1 MDKLLTDNV
10 WAQIAK
16 ELNSTKRRM
25 AAVAYVTSD
34 RNLKLMRNDVL
45 VCDASEN
52 AIKTGQT
59 SAAILQTLSR
69 KGVEMWCRPDLHAK
83 VAVFGRFAL
92 IGSSNLSAS
101 SENNLTELSLL
112 TDSGQIVAQIR
123 AFIYG
128 LRETSEKIDD
138 DFLGRILK
146 LNVSRQKR
154 GSRRKAKTNKL
165 GNKTWLISV
174 KELAEGRFPK
184 EQKFVEQAEEKA
196 CTLVVDRDS
205 TVSHIRWVGKSTFR
219 SKARPGDRVVQI
231 STSLNGN
238 RKSVIAPC
246 TIVWRQDK
254 DNWTRFYYEEPEKC
268 QRLTWAQ
275 FQKKAKAHGLS
286 RISRGRELSPREVL
300 AHEMLWA

>member
-16 ELNSTKRRM
+16 ELKLAKRRL

-34 RNLKLMRNDVL
+34 RHLKLIRNDIL
-45 VCDASEN
+45 VCDASDT

-59 SAAILQTLSR
+59 SATILQSLAR
-69 KGVEMWCRPDLHAK
+69 KGVEVWSRSDLHAK
-83 VAVFGRFAL
+83 AAVFGRFAL

-128 LRETSEKIDD
+128 LRETSEKVDD
-138 DFLGRILK
+138 DFLARILN
-146 LNVSRQKR
+146 LNVSPQKG
-154 GSRRKAKTNKL
+154 GSKRKVKANRL
-165 GNKTWLISV
+165 GNKTWLIKV
-174 KELAEGRFPK
+174 RELAEGRFPK
-184 EQKFVEQAEEKA
+184 EQDFVEQAEKKA
-196 CTLVVDRDS
+196 CSLVVDSDS
-205 TVSHIRWVGKSTFR
+205 TISHIRWVGQSTFR
-219 SKARPGDRVVQI
+219 SKARPGDRVIQI
-231 STSLNGN
+231 STSLTGK

-254 DNWTRFYYEEPEKC
+254 DNWTRFYYEEPENC
-268 QRLTWAQ
+268 QRLTLAQ
-275 FQKKAKAHGLS
+275 FQKKAKTHGLTG
-286 RISRGRELSPREVL
+286 ISRGRELKPREIL

>member
-1 MDKLLTDNV
+1 M
-10 WAQIAK
+10 W
-16 ELNSTKRRM
+16 
-25 AAVAYVTSD
+25 
-34 RNLKLMRNDVL
+34 
-45 VCDASEN
+45 
-52 AIKTGQT
+52 
-59 SAAILQTLSR
+59 SR
-69 KGVEMWCRPDLHAK
+69 SDLHAK

-154 GSRRKAKTNKL
+154 GARRKVKTNKL
-165 GNKTWLISV
+165 GNKIWLISV

-184 EQKFVEQAEEKA
+184 EREFVEQAEKKA
-196 CTLVVDRDS
+196 CKLVVDRDS

-219 SKARPGDRVVQI
+219 SKARMGDRVIQI
-231 STSLNGN
+231 STSLTGK
-238 RKSVIAPC
+238 RKSVIEPC
-246 TIVWRQDK
+246 TIVLRQDI
-254 DNWTRFYYEEPEKC
+254 DNWTRFYYEEPENC
-268 QRLTWAQ
+268 QTFTWTL
-275 FQKKAKAHGLS
+275 FLKKAKEHGLS
-286 RISRGRELSPREVL
+286 RNLRGRELNPREVL
-300 AHEMLWA
+300 AHEMLWAESPRPRL